1 MAISIWAKPAEL
13 KLMPLPFEM
22 LMKAGIMKE
31 QQYAEG
37 EALQGTIEDELSK
50 INSIAMDTPIRNA
63 ELQKYQD
70 GVRSIVDQN
79 KGDYSSMAAQFKQLQ
94 KDFNYNK
101 NYGVLS
107 GVLNR
112 YNSRVESLKEK
123 QEAHKEYVKSNGKGG
138 MSYEDVIAAQNW
150 EDSHQAELVK
160 DPTLGTWTGYTKEGA
175 RNTVN
180 MNEKAAEASKLIT
193 PQVYADAIANAGLV
207 PTSYGMLRYGNGT
220 REISPAAFREE
231 LIAKYLKT
239 DLEVQNYLG
248 FSNRVKGV
256 NDKINQTI
264 PQYVGTADN
273 NFTGIDLES
282 GLPVMRSPEGVNE
295 ASNKIADML
304 YYEPLY
310 KSAKST
316 GELTQVD
323 KQDPNV
329 SYVQNWQMKD
339 AADRAA
345 EKAKNTTIPLNMPFT
360 QANNAVSSTINNL
373 KSTALPQI
381 ASNPVFGGSYG
392 SGMGM
397 SNTTV
402 VKPNYATYYNTL
414 SHLDKTRVD
423 FIRKDSSLNLPQ
435 DVTTWGEPEWQKVI
449 GALGPFETK
458 KISAQLNSYTDPKFR
473 KDNGAFYNANMEQ
486 FVFYDPN
493 NSIGVKKNKMYTGA
507 ELRNAGIKID
517 DLVGSMSNSNVVPT
531 KVGGVAYTFARPD
544 VVNVSKADGSQGAQL
559 YVGINPAQIDNN
571 YRLSALENAL
581 QISSSVGIPYPLFND
596 PDLVVIP
603 KGYQNYEV
611 TLPNG
616 SSVPIQGNTPDEFRQ
631 SVINAYN
638 SSPYLQELIE
648 NSIFNAQE

>member
-1 MAISIWAKPAEL
+1 MAISIWDKPAEL
-13 KLMPLPFEM
+13 KLTPLPFEM

-50 INSIAMDTPIRNA
+50 INSIAIDTPIRNA
-63 ELQKYQD
+63 ELQKYQE
-70 GVRSIVDQN
+70 GVRSIVDNN
-79 KGDYSSMAAQFKQLQ
+79 KGDYGAMAAQFKQLQ

-101 NYGVLS
+101 NYGTLS
-107 GVLNR
+107 GVMNR

-123 QEAHKEYVKSNGKGG
+123 QEAHKEYVKTNGKGG
-138 MSYEDVIAAQNW
+138 MSYEDLLAAQNW
-150 EDSHQAELVK
+150 EDTHQEALVK
-160 DPTLGTWTGYTKEGA
+160 DPTLGTWTGYNKEGA

-193 PQVYADAIANAGLV
+193 PQIYADEIARAGLV

-248 FSNRVKGV
+248 FSNRIKGV

-323 KQDPNV
+323 KQNPST
-329 SYVQNWQMKD
+329 SYVQNWLMKD
-339 AADRAA
+339 ARDRAA
-345 EKAKNTTIPLNMPFT
+345 EKARNTTIPLNVPST
-360 QANNAVSSTINNL
+360 QANNSVSTTLENL
-373 KSTALPQI
+373 NKTVIPQI
-381 ASNPVFGGSYG
+381 MSEPVFGGSYG
-392 SGMGM
+392 PGMGM

-402 VKPNYATYYNTL
+402 VKPDYPTVYNKL

-423 FIRKDSSLNLPQ
+423 FIRKDSKLNLPQ
-435 DVTTWGEPEWQKVI
+435 DVTTWREAEWKKVMD
-449 GALGPFETK
+449 ALKPFETK
-458 KISAQLNSYTDPKFR
+458 KVSAVLNSYDDSKFR
-473 KDNGAFYNANMEQ
+473 KESGSTYNANMEQ
-486 FVFYDPN
+486 FLYYDPS
-493 NSIGVKKNKMYTGA
+493 NSIGTKDNKMYTGA
-507 ELRNAGIKID
+507 ELRAAGYKID
-517 DLVGSMSNSNVVPT
+517 ELVGTMSNSNIIPT
-531 KVGGVAYTFARPD
+531 KVGGTAYTFARPD
-544 VVNVSKADGSQGAQL
+544 VINAVKLDNSSGAQL
-559 YVGINPAQIDNN
+559 YVGINAAQINNN
-571 YRLSALENAL
+571 YRLSALENVL
-581 QISSSVGIPYPLFND
+581 QISSNVGIPQPLFNN
-596 PDLVVIP
+596 PDLVVVP
-603 KGYQNYEV
+603 KGNQNYDV
-611 TLPNG
+611 MLPNG

-638 SSPYLQELIE
+638 SSPYLQE
-648 NSIFNAQE
+648 N